1 MRKEVMR
8 RDLQHITYIL
18 IIMTI
23 SITIVFLGSLSAEAN
38 TITDAGSSADS
49 AWLEPRGINIA
60 DLVGLVPEDHLRGA
74 IINYST
80 GEGVVQ
86 YLSGRR
92 DGSTVTI
99 EARLI
104 PRLGPTFTKVPCLGK
119 VAHYDE
125 WPSPSPAA
133 AVHIF
138 DGGVDITKK
147 TVLLLL
153 APAGQTRPLLNSSAY
168 QRYGDLPVAPIGF
181 DEEGALKLPAN
192 MGCSILIDGKHLD
205 LTARFTI
212 TDQPKISVSTV
223 GSETFWFQSYIGPGS
238 SGLFG
243 SLNQQMSS
251 RFGNRHG
258 KFALEIPCGAEYVLV
273 KFPLLPIDPYV
284 GKDAVTYGLAG
295 SGSYRLAPPNGSD
308 LSVDHVNTMAIPL
321 QGQWRDA
328 DQSGGATFLPF
339 FADSVILAPPEY
351 ILPAGYRYDPCMTDG
366 GCPAALLDQIY
377 DAKMEMNVY
386 YYKIER
392 VANGLVRIPLRQ
404 VGSTG
409 SPQDSTRL
417 EPNALD
423 PTVPMAQAAG
433 QKVIFLPLVFRQTPP
448 ETLPPDDNTGCP
460 CGWFDQNGRML
471 DFIR

>member
-1 MRKEVMR
+1 MRKEVLPR
-8 RDLQHITYIL
+8 GLQHFTRML
-18 IIMTI
+18 IVMTI
-23 SITIVFLGSLSAEAN
+23 STVIVFLGSLSAGAD
-38 TITDAGSSADS
+38 TITGVDGSADS

-104 PRLGPTFTKVPCLGK
+104 PRFGPTFTKVPCLGK

-133 AVHIF
+133 AAHIF
-138 DGGVDITKK
+138 EGGVDITQK

-153 APAGQTRPLLNSSAY
+153 APAGQTRPQLNSSAY

-192 MGCSILIDGKHLD
+192 MGCNILIDGKHLD

-243 SLNQQMSS
+243 SLNEQMSS

-258 KFALEIPCGAEYVLV
+258 RFSLEIPSGADYVLV

-295 SGSYRLAPPNGSD
+295 SGSYRLAPPYSSD

-351 ILPAGYRYDPCMTDG
+351 FLPAGFRYDPCMTNG

-377 DAKMEMNVY
+377 DAKMEMSVY

-392 VANGLVRIPLRQ
+392 VATGLVRIPLRQ
-404 VGSTG
+404 VGPAASL
-409 SPQDSTRL
+409 QDLTRL
-417 EPNALD
+417 EPNALN
-423 PTVPMAQAAG
+423 PTAPMAQSAR
-433 QKVIFLPLVFRQTPP
+433 QKVIFLPLVVRQPSP
-448 ETLPPDDNTGCP
+448 EPLPPDDHAGCP
-460 CGWFDQNGRML
+460 CGWFDQDGRML

>member
-1 MRKEVMR
+1 MRKEVLR
-8 RDLQHITYIL
+8 RYIQHFIHIL

-23 SITIVFLGSLSAEAN
+23 FVTIVFLGSLSAEAD
-38 TITDAGSSADS
+38 TITGVGSSADA

-104 PRLGPTFTKVPCLGK
+104 PRFGPTFTTVPCLGK

-133 AVHIF
+133 AIHVYE
-138 DGGVDITKK
+138 GGVDITKK

-153 APAGQTRPLLNSSAY
+153 TPAGQTRPQLNSSAY
-168 QRYGDLPVAPIGF
+168 QRYGDPQVAPIGF
-181 DEEGALKLPAN
+181 DEKGALKLPAN
-192 MGCSILIDGKHLD
+192 MGCSILINGRHLN

-212 TDQPKISVSTV
+212 TDPPKISVSTV

-243 SLNQQMSS
+243 SLNEQMNS
-251 RFGNRHG
+251 RFGDRHG
-258 KFALEIPCGAEYVLV
+258 RFPLAIPSGADYVLV

-295 SGSYRLAPPNGSD
+295 SGTYRLAPACSSD

-328 DQSGGATFLPF
+328 DQSGDATFLPF
-339 FADSVILAPPEY
+339 FADSVMLAPPEY
-351 ILPAGYRYDPCMTDG
+351 FLPAGFQYDPCMTHG
-366 GCPAALLDQIY
+366 GCPAALLNQIY
-377 DAKMEMNVY
+377 DAKMEMSVY

-392 VANGLVRIPLRQ
+392 VATGLVRIPLRQ
-404 VGSTG
+404 VGSTA
-409 SPQDSTRL
+409 SPQDLTRL

-423 PTVPMAQAAG
+423 PTVPMAQSAP
-433 QKVIFLPLVFRQTPP
+433 QKVFFLPLVVRQPSP
-448 ETLPPDDNTGCP
+448 EPLPPDDHAGCP
-460 CGWFDQNGRML
+460 CGWFDQDGRML